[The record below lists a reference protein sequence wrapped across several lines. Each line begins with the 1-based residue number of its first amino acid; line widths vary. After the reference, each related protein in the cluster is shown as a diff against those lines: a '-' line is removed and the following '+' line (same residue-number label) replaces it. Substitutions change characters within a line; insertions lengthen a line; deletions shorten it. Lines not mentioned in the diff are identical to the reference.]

1 MTRSSSHHSA
11 DFEGGERSS
20 LGDVLEDLRDMV
32 REAESLLHDTDGPV
46 GERISEVRSRIEEK
60 LEGARDRLREEG
72 AGRIKSAA
80 KSTED
85 YVRENPW
92 RALAIA
98 AGVGFLIANLG
109 RRR

>member
-1 MTRSSSHHSA
+1 MTKASSHQSA
-11 DFEGGERSS
+11 EFEDAGRSS

-32 REAESLLHDTDGPV
+32 REAESLLRDSDGSV
-46 GERISEVRSRIEEK
+46 GERVADVRGRIEEK